1 MYCSFDRQY
10 IFEKMY
16 CNYKVYILVQIL
28 LFGLVFI
35 PLWKPHYYALPY
47 SYRDDKLSAPWSI
60 KETGNEQINKQITGE
75 NKNML
80 CYREGWKKKSFML
93 GVQGRNL
100 QESEI

>member
-10 IFEKMY
+10 IFEKMC

-47 SYRDDKLSAPWSI
+47 SYRDDKFSAPWSI
-60 KETGNEQINKQITGE
+60 KETGNEQINKQIQVKIKT
-75 NKNML
+75 
-80 CYREGWKKKSFML
+80 CYAIGKDEKKILYVGSSRK
-93 GVQGRNL
+93 
-100 QESEI
+100 ESPRKI